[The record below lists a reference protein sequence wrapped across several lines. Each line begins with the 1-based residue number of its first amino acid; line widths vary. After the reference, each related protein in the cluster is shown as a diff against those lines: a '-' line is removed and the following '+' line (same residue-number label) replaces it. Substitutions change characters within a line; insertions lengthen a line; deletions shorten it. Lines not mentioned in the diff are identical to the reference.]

1 MTKHTP
7 GPWFVVEGSVNG
19 RWPSGCESAIDDVD
33 GGNPE
38 RDYFLAS
45 VVHGDPDELLA
56 NAHLVAAA
64 PRLLAALR
72 GMLRE
77 HDALTIATGGKPGVT
92 DRWSE
97 RATAARAAIAAAEG
111 KE

>member
-1 MTKHTP
+1 MTTHTP
-7 GPWFVVEGSVNG
+7 GPWRVSGESEYTGALLIEGPEGSGVTVARVACFG
-19 RWPSGCESAIDDVD
+19 PQSETPHAQL
-33 GGNPE
+33 P
-38 RDYFLAS
+38 
-45 VVHGDPDELLA
+45 